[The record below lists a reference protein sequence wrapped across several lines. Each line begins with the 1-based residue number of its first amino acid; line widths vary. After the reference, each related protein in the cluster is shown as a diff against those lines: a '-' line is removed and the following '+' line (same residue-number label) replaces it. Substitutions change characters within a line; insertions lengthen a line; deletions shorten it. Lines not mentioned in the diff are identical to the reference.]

1 MGVSNNLLH
10 RHNVLCIDDL
20 VIIDN
25 KTVGIIT
32 SINQLITVKN
42 IAGNILICN
51 KERLRLSTDKE
62 NENALRQLLSS
73 L

>member
-10 RHNVLCIDDL
+10 RYNVLCVDDL
-20 VIIDN
+20 VMVDN
-25 KTVGIIT
+25 ETIGIIT

-42 IAGNILICN
+42 ITGNVLMYS
-51 KERLRLSTDKE
+51 KERLRLSTAKE